1 MKVKQRFERKSEA
14 MRVRDA
20 QIDAITILSP
30 AKFEWFQNHMLDDYE
45 FIEAVADG
53 LYEDAKG
60 VMHTL
65 LVLNEEDPHGIL
77 VNSEGSAYA
86 RYAAYFPYGKD
97 YVNRALQ
104 EVALEI
110 VKTHSTQAD
119 KDTWV
124 IGVEDLQKRFDVTI
138 TPTNGLGAL
147 LLEALQAQEEIDEVA
162 VYEDRIEVVPL
173 TVSATENALVQTM

>member
-1 MKVKQRFERKSEA
+1 

-97 YVNRALQ
+97 YVNQALQ

-124 IGVEDLQKRFDVTI
+124 IGIEDLQKRFFA
-138 TPTNGLGAL
+138 TPLAQMQEKARSLSEIL
-147 LLEALQAQEEIDEVA
+147 LNAAQDI
-162 VYEDRIEVVPL
+162 
-173 TVSATENALVQTM
+173 SAISLPTC